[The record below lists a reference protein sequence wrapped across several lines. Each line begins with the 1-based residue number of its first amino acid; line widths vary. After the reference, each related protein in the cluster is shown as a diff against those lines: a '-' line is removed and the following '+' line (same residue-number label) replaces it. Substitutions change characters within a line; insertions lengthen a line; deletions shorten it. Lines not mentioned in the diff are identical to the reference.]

1 MRNKFP
7 IHTTLSSEAIKVLE
21 RYEKELG
28 AKNVVL
34 EKALL
39 AMDGMRYKA
48 KLDTGGM
55 SVPIKRIST
64 GIPGLDE
71 SIEGGIPKG
80 FSVIVT
86 GPPGTG
92 KSTFCMQYLMEGVKK
107 DEKCIFFSFE
117 ERVEQLVQH
126 FMRFGWDIG
135 KYIDDGYLEI
145 FGMSMLTSEEMI
157 EIIDSYR
164 PERVVFDS
172 INVFAEPADF
182 RTSGSWRSLLRLLKV
197 KKISSLFITEKH
209 HGIEIKQFDDYD
221 FLGDGV
227 IFLDSIQTNEIDTT
241 PTPVMAVQK
250 MRATRIDRT
259 PQPFRFTETGISKY
273 RSMAVPRNVMQ
284 EKLISRKKLSGL

>member
-7 IHTTLSSEAIKVLE
+7 IHTTLSSEAIKILE

>member
-28 AKNVVL
+28 AKNIVL

-284 EKLISRKKLSGL
+284 EKLIARKKLSGL

>member
-1 MRNKFP
+1 MRSKFP
-7 IHTTLSSEAIKVLE
+7 IHTTLSGDAIKILE

-28 AKNVVL
+28 AKNIVL

-55 SVPIKRIST
+55 RSPIKRIST
-64 GIPGLDE
+64 GVPGLDE

-80 FSVIVT
+80 FSVVVT

-92 KSTFCMQYLMEGVKK
+92 KTTFCMQFLIDGVKK

-157 EIIDSYR
+157 EIIESYR

-172 INVFAEPADF
+172 INVFAEPSDF
-182 RTSGSWRSLLRLLKV
+182 RKSGAWRSLLRMLKV

-209 HGIEIKQFDDYD
+209 HGIEVKQFDDYD
-221 FLGDGV
+221 FLGDGI
-227 IFLDSIQTNEIDTT
+227 IFLDSVRTNEIDTT

-250 MRATRIDRT
+250 MRATRIDRS
-259 PQPFRFTETGISKY
+259 PQPFRFTDDGISRY
-273 RSMAVPRNVMQ
+273 RATSMPSSVLQDRLA
-284 EKLISRKKLSGL
+284 SKKKKFDL

>member
-7 IHTTLSSEAIKVLE
+7 IHTTLSSEAIKILE

-55 SVPIKRIST
+55 GVPIKRIST

-221 FLGDGV
+221 FLGDGI

-273 RSMAVPRNVMQ
+273 RSMAIPRNVMQ

>member
-273 RSMAVPRNVMQ
+273 RSMAALNPPMPPRLM
-284 EKLISRKKLSGL
+284 

>member
-284 EKLISRKKLSGL
+284 EKLIARKKSSGL

>member
-92 KSTFCMQYLMEGVKK
+92 KSTFCMQYLMDGVKK

-284 EKLISRKKLSGL
+284 EKLIARKKSSGL

>member
-7 IHTTLSSEAIKVLE
+7 IHTTLSSEAIKILE

-28 AKNVVL
+28 AKNIVL

-284 EKLISRKKLSGL
+284 EKLIARKKSSGL

>member
-28 AKNVVL
+28 AKNIVL

>member
-28 AKNVVL
+28 AKNIVL

-273 RSMAVPRNVMQ
+273 RSMAIPRDVMQ
-284 EKLISRKKLSGL
+284 EKLIARKKSSGL

>member
-7 IHTTLSSEAIKVLE
+7 IHTTLSGDAIKILE

-28 AKNVVL
+28 AKNIVL

-39 AMDGMRYKA
+39 AMDGMRYRA

-55 SVPIKRIST
+55 RTPIKRIST

-80 FSVIVT
+80 FSVVVT

-92 KSTFCMQYLMEGVKK
+92 KTTFCMQFLIEGAKN

-157 EIIDSYR
+157 EIIESYR

-172 INVFAEPADF
+172 INVFAEPSDF
-182 RTSGSWRSLLRLLKV
+182 RKSGAWRSLLRMLKV

-209 HGIEIKQFDDYD
+209 HGIEVKQFDDYD
-221 FLGDGV
+221 FLGDGI

-241 PTPVMAVQK
+241 PTPVIAIQK

-259 PQPFRFTETGISKY
+259 PQPFRFTEDGISKY
-273 RSMAVPRNVMQ
+273 RAMSVPSGALQ
-284 EKLISRKKLSGL
+284 DKLASRKKKFDF

>member
-1 MRNKFP
+1 MRSKFP
-7 IHTTLSSEAIKVLE
+7 IHTTLSGDAIKILE

-28 AKNVVL
+28 AKNIVL

-55 SVPIKRIST
+55 RSPIKRIST
-64 GIPGLDE
+64 GVPGLDE

-80 FSVIVT
+80 FSVVVT

-92 KSTFCMQYLMEGVKK
+92 KTTFCMQYLIEGVKN

-157 EIIDSYR
+157 EIIESYR

-172 INVFAEPADF
+172 INVFAEPSDF
-182 RTSGSWRSLLRLLKV
+182 RKSGAWRSLLRMLKV

-209 HGIEIKQFDDYD
+209 HGIEVKQFDDYD
-221 FLGDGV
+221 FLGDGI
-227 IFLDSIQTNEIDTT
+227 IFLDSVRTNEIDTT

-250 MRATRIDRT
+250 MRATRIDRS
-259 PQPFRFTETGISKY
+259 PQPFRFTDDGISRY
-273 RSMAVPRNVMQ
+273 RATSMPSSVLQDRLA
-284 EKLISRKKLSGL
+284 SKKKKFDL

>member
-28 AKNVVL
+28 AKNIVL

-273 RSMAVPRNVMQ
+273 RSMAIPRNVMQ
-284 EKLISRKKLSGL
+284 EKLIARKKSSGL

>member
-7 IHTTLSSEAIKVLE
+7 IHTTLSSEAIKILE

-28 AKNVVL
+28 AKNIVL

-55 SVPIKRIST
+55 GVPIKRINT

-221 FLGDGV
+221 FLGDGI

-273 RSMAVPRNVMQ
+273 RAMAIPRNVLQ
-284 EKLISRKKLSGL
+284 EKLVARKKSSGL

>member
-28 AKNVVL
+28 AKNIVL

-92 KSTFCMQYLMEGVKK
+92 KSTFCMQYLMDGVKK

-273 RSMAVPRNVMQ
+273 RSMAIPRNVMQ
-284 EKLISRKKLSGL
+284 EKLIARKKSSGL

>member
-7 IHTTLSSEAIKVLE
+7 IHTTLSGDAIKVLE
-21 RYEKELG
+21 RYEKEFG
-28 AKNVVL
+28 AKNLVL

-55 SVPIKRIST
+55 RTPIKRVST

-80 FSVIVT
+80 FSIVVT

-92 KSTFCMQYLMEGVKK
+92 KTTFCMQFLVEGAKN

-157 EIIDSYR
+157 EIIESYR

-172 INVFAEPADF
+172 INVFAEPSDF
-182 RTSGSWRSLLRLLKV
+182 RKSGAWRSLLRMLKV
-197 KKISSLFITEKH
+197 KKVSSLFITEKH
-209 HGIEIKQFDDYD
+209 HGIEVKQFDDYD

-241 PTPVMAVQK
+241 PTPVLAVQK

-259 PQPFRFTETGISKY
+259 PQPFRFTENGISKY
-273 RSMAVPRNVMQ
+273 RATSVPSSALQDR
-284 EKLISRKKLSGL
+284 LSRKKKFDL

>member
-28 AKNVVL
+28 AKNIVL

-92 KSTFCMQYLMEGVKK
+92 KSTFCMQYLMDGVKK

-284 EKLISRKKLSGL
+284 EKLIARKKLSGL

>member
-273 RSMAVPRNVMQ
+273 RSMAIPRNVMQ
-284 EKLISRKKLSGL
+284 EKLIARKKSSGL

>member
-7 IHTTLSSEAIKVLE
+7 IHTTLSGDAIKILE

-28 AKNVVL
+28 AKNIVL

-55 SVPIKRIST
+55 RSPIKRVST
-64 GIPGLDE
+64 GVPGLDE

-80 FSVIVT
+80 FSVVVT

-92 KSTFCMQYLMEGVKK
+92 KTTFCMQFLIEGAKN

-157 EIIDSYR
+157 EIIESYR

-172 INVFAEPADF
+172 INVFAEPSDF
-182 RTSGSWRSLLRLLKV
+182 RKSGAWRSLLRMLKV

-209 HGIEIKQFDDYD
+209 HGIEVKQFDDYD
-221 FLGDGV
+221 FLGDG
-227 IFLDSIQTNEIDTT
+227 ILFLDSIQTNEIDTT

-250 MRATRIDRT
+250 MRATRIDRS
-259 PQPFRFTETGISKY
+259 PQPFRFTENGISRY
-273 RSMAVPRNVMQ
+273 RAMSMPSSALQDR
-284 EKLISRKKLSGL
+284 LASKKKKFDL

>member
-7 IHTTLSSEAIKVLE
+7 IHTTLSSEAIKILE

-221 FLGDGV
+221 FLGDGI

-259 PQPFRFTETGISKY
+259 PQPFRFTETGILKY
-273 RSMAVPRNVMQ
+273 RAMAIPRNVLQ
-284 EKLISRKKLSGL
+284 EKLASRKKSSGL

>member
-7 IHTTLSSEAIKVLE
+7 IHTTLSGDAIKVLE
-21 RYEKELG
+21 RYEKEFG
-28 AKNVVL
+28 AKNLVL

-55 SVPIKRIST
+55 RTPIKRIST

-80 FSVIVT
+80 FSIVVT

-92 KSTFCMQYLMEGVKK
+92 KTTFCMQFLVEGAKN

-157 EIIDSYR
+157 EIIESYR

-172 INVFAEPADF
+172 INVFAEPSDF
-182 RTSGSWRSLLRLLKV
+182 RKSGAWRSLLRMLKV
-197 KKISSLFITEKH
+197 KKVSSLFITEKH
-209 HGIEIKQFDDYD
+209 HGIEVKQFDDYD

-241 PTPVMAVQK
+241 PTPVLAVQK

-259 PQPFRFTETGISKY
+259 PQPFRFTENGISKY
-273 RSMAVPRNVMQ
+273 RATSVPSSALQDR
-284 EKLISRKKLSGL
+284 LSRKKKFDL

>member
-28 AKNVVL
+28 AKNIVL

-284 EKLISRKKLSGL
+284 EKLIARKKSSGL

>member
-1 MRNKFP
+1 MRSKFP
-7 IHTTLSSEAIKVLE
+7 IHTTLSGDAIKILE

-28 AKNVVL
+28 AKNIVL

-39 AMDGMRYKA
+39 AMDGVRYKA

-55 SVPIKRIST
+55 RSPIKRIST
-64 GIPGLDE
+64 GVPGLDE

-80 FSVIVT
+80 FSVVVT

-92 KSTFCMQYLMEGVKK
+92 KTTFCMQYLIEGAKN

-126 FMRFGWDIG
+126 FMRFGWNIG

-157 EIIDSYR
+157 EIIESYR

-172 INVFAEPADF
+172 INVFAEPSDF
-182 RTSGSWRSLLRLLKV
+182 RKSGAWRSLLRVLKL

-209 HGIEIKQFDDYD
+209 HGIEVKQFDDYD
-221 FLGDGV
+221 FLGDGI
-227 IFLDSIQTNEIDTT
+227 IFLDSVQTNEIDTT

-250 MRATRIDRT
+250 MRATRIDRS
-259 PQPFRFTETGISKY
+259 PQPFRFTEGGISRY
-273 RSMAVPRNVMQ
+273 RATSMPSSVLQDRLA
-284 EKLISRKKLSGL
+284 SKKKKFDL

>member
-284 EKLISRKKLSGL
+284 EKLISRKKSSGL

>member
-28 AKNVVL
+28 AKNIVL

-273 RSMAVPRNVMQ
+273 RSMAIPRNVMQ
-284 EKLISRKKLSGL
+284 EKLAARKKSSGL

>member
-7 IHTTLSSEAIKVLE
+7 IHTTLSSEAIKILE

-273 RSMAVPRNVMQ
+273 RSMAIPRNVMQ
-284 EKLISRKKLSGL
+284 EKLIARKKSSGL

>member
-1 MRNKFP
+1 MRSKFP
-7 IHTTLSSEAIKVLE
+7 IHTTLSADAIKILE

-28 AKNVVL
+28 AKNIVL

-55 SVPIKRIST
+55 RSPIKRIST
-64 GIPGLDE
+64 GVPGLDE

-80 FSVIVT
+80 FSVVVT

-92 KSTFCMQYLMEGVKK
+92 KTTFCMQFLIEGVKN

-157 EIIDSYR
+157 EIIESYR

-172 INVFAEPADF
+172 INVFAEPSDF
-182 RTSGSWRSLLRLLKV
+182 RKSGAWRSLLRMLKV

-209 HGIEIKQFDDYD
+209 HGIEVKQFDDYD
-221 FLGDGV
+221 FLGDGI
-227 IFLDSIQTNEIDTT
+227 IFLDSVRTNEIDTT

-250 MRATRIDRT
+250 MRATRIDRS
-259 PQPFRFTETGISKY
+259 PQPFRFTDDGISRY
-273 RSMAVPRNVMQ
+273 RAMSMPSSALQDR
-284 EKLISRKKLSGL
+284 LASKKKKFDL

>member
-28 AKNVVL
+28 AKNIVL

-284 EKLISRKKLSGL
+284 EKLISRKKSSGL